1 MKIDRRSFLAF
12 GIGGAAGTMVSP
24 LPWKLMDDFSIW
36 TQNWPW
42 TPRPKRGEVTHA
54 DTICTLCP
62 GGCGI
67 SVKRVGERAVK
78 IEGMAGH
85 PVNNGGVCLFSQA
98 GLQFL
103 YGETMRVT
111 APLARAGKRGEGQWR
126 PISWESALDILQQKL
141 TELRVS
147 DQAHR
152 VAAFAGDS
160 RGTRPALLKRFLT
173 AYGSPNFFFTPT
185 MADCQELTVYLMQ
198 GADAHMG
205 YDFAHSDFIL
215 SFGSGVLDGWGSPV
229 RMFQAHGAWRDRQA
243 FITQV
248 EPRLSSSAAKADKW
262 IAAVPGT
269 EGILA
274 MGICWV
280 LVNEK
285 MVDQAFIARRTQG
298 FDVWNQRVLSAYTP
312 ARVSAATGLPESEL
326 MELARR
332 FGQAR
337 HPVAICGRGQGRGPD
352 SVFDFAAVHA
362 LNALVGAVNR
372 KGGVWN
378 VPMADYA
385 PWPDVAID
393 DVALAGLEQP
403 ACGADDATGLPQ
415 LHRLPEAL
423 GADADNCPVQL
434 LMVAGANP
442 RYTLSNNGAAN
453 KALNQIPFVVSFSS
467 FMDETA
473 QQADLILPD
482 HAFLER
488 FEDVPAATGFNRPCI
503 GLARPVVAPQFNTA
517 NTADVL
523 IEMAHRLGG
532 PVAQSFPWQDY
543 VDCLEQTL
551 ADKWPGLIEK
561 GYWVENRVRP
571 GAPAAKFSF
580 FNDVLATAWQAGPAE
595 ALEGQPGRRYALTL
609 IPYDSM
615 RIASGAI
622 AAPPFAVKVIADN
635 VLKHNDSFIEINP
648 ETAHK
653 LGFSEGDYARVDT
666 PAGSAQVRVHLFDGI
681 MPGLI
686 AMPRG
691 LGHTAFDKYIAGKG
705 VNVNDLL
712 NPAPDPVSGFDAAW
726 GIPASLV
733 KA

>member
-229 RMFQAHGAWRDRQA
+229 RMFQAHGADRPSSPRSNPGCPVLRPRPINGLPPSRAPKA
-243 FITQV
+243 FWQWAYAGCWSTKKWSIR
-248 EPRLSSSAAKADKW
+248 RLS
-262 IAAVPGT
+262 
-269 EGILA
+269 
-274 MGICWV
+274 
-280 LVNEK
+280 
-285 MVDQAFIARRTQG
+285 
-298 FDVWNQRVLSAYTP
+298 
-312 ARVSAATGLPESEL
+312 
-326 MELARR
+326 
-332 FGQAR
+332 
-337 HPVAICGRGQGRGPD
+337 
-352 SVFDFAAVHA
+352 
-362 LNALVGAVNR
+362 
-372 KGGVWN
+372 
-378 VPMADYA
+378 
-385 PWPDVAID
+385 
-393 DVALAGLEQP
+393 
-403 ACGADDATGLPQ
+403 
-415 LHRLPEAL
+415 
-423 GADADNCPVQL
+423 
-434 LMVAGANP
+434 
-442 RYTLSNNGAAN
+442 
-453 KALNQIPFVVSFSS
+453 
-467 FMDETA
+467 
-473 QQADLILPD
+473 
-482 HAFLER
+482 
-488 FEDVPAATGFNRPCI
+488 
-503 GLARPVVAPQFNTA
+503 
-517 NTADVL
+517 
-523 IEMAHRLGG
+523 
-532 PVAQSFPWQDY
+532 
-543 VDCLEQTL
+543 
-551 ADKWPGLIEK
+551 
-561 GYWVENRVRP
+561 P
-571 GAPAAKFSF
+571 GAP
-580 FNDVLATAWQAGPAE
+580 
-595 ALEGQPGRRYALTL
+595 R
-609 IPYDSM
+609 
-615 RIASGAI
+615 ASISG
-622 AAPPFAVKVIADN
+622 
-635 VLKHNDSFIEINP
+635 IN
-648 ETAHK
+648 AC
-653 LGFSEGDYARVDT
+653 
-666 PAGSAQVRVHLFDGI
+666 
-681 MPGLI
+681 
-686 AMPRG
+686 
-691 LGHTAFDKYIAGKG
+691 
-705 VNVNDLL
+705 
-712 NPAPDPVSGFDAAW
+712 
-726 GIPASLV
+726 
-733 KA
+733 